1 MLSPVG
7 VVFRQSVGDV
17 GFWHQQESSRHVNA
31 AADGQENER
40 VVARDSLFVQNLQG
54 KKGHLYIYIYRW
66 MLTQVA
72 IFPPPL
78 I

>member
-40 VVARDSLFVQNLQG
+40 VVERDSLFVQNLQG
-54 KKGHLYIYIYRW
+54 KKRSLLYIYIY
-66 MLTQVA
+66 
-72 IFPPPL
+72 IGGC
-78 I
+78 